1 MWKQG
6 DELSSEEGS
15 KRGEWKRDIWNGKK
29 YLRGKN
35 YARERWIHLIQNIN
49 IKKLFHF
56 DFNLG
61 SFFIKIDQ
69 LAPCSLNIILLYFIT
84 YYYDYYCYYSNTY
97 KILILL

>member
-1 MWKQG
+1 MKQKNQERWAGNKKKRGGMWKQG

-61 SFFIKIDQ
+61 SFFIKID
-69 LAPCSLNIILLYFIT
+69 
-84 YYYDYYCYYSNTY
+84 
-97 KILILL
+97 